1 MTEIAAGEVYMDKQ
15 SSQNIQD
22 AFLNSARKDRIV
34 IAVHLIFQNTPI
46 AGRIKSFDKFSIL
59 MDVNGAEVLVFKHAI
74 ATISLEK
81 AAS

>member
-1 MTEIAAGEVYMDKQ
+1 MSEIAAGEVIMDKQ

-34 IAVHLIFQNTPI
+34 IAVHLIFQSTPI

-59 MDVNGAEVLVFKHAI
+59 LDVNGAEVLVFKHAI
-74 ATISLEK
+74 ATISLEN
-81 AAS
+81 AAT

>member
-1 MTEIAAGEVYMDKQ
+1 
-15 SSQNIQD
+15 
-22 AFLNSARKDRIV
+22 
-34 IAVHLIFQNTPI
+34 LIFQNTPI